1 MATKR
6 TSEGLIGRE
15 VERMFGEIS
24 ARRGE
29 LCETRLTGGEFVYGS
44 PADSCIVHH
53 GKFARPLPAMGHSR
67 PK

>member
-29 LCETRLTGGEFVYGS
+29 LCETRLTGGS
-44 PADSCIVHH
+44 
-53 GKFARPLPAMGHSR
+53 
-67 PK
+67 